1 MSGEQSDTPLARLL
15 KDEIRQHGPISVS
28 RYMQACLTHE
38 EFGYYRSKQAIGSA
52 GDFIT
57 APEISQIFGEFA
69 ASERAQMTRAY
80 FPNVRHQAVL
90 RALELV
96 VVPLAAAL
104 RVARH
109 FTWDSVERGAE
120 RVLWCALDR
129 RIPSGTYCN
138 NFGDIDVPINP
149 LALNVTLAKVV
160 AQQALRAARVAD
172 F

>member
-1 MSGEQSDTPLARLL
+1 MHIFLPKNPLTAPVSPHETYEAYALSKFHQVVFARKLAR
-15 KDEIRQHGPISVS
+15 DGRHFAVSV
-28 RYMQACLTHE
+28 MPGAVN
-38 EFGYYRSKQAIGSA
+38 
-52 GDFIT
+52 
-57 APEISQIFGEFA
+57 SQIFGEFA

-104 RVARH
+104 RAARH